1 MRDCTRFIR
10 KQGQSTKFF
19 GRLFIRCNIFE
30 RENLLER
37 KVIREELLDC
47 KIRLN
52 VSFLVPIKV
61 LFYIVEGMV
70 PAFPIVPNLV
80 PS

>member
-61 LFYIVEGMV
+61 LFYRAQE
-70 PAFPIVPNLV
+70 
-80 PS
+80 